1 MVNIAD
7 KRKMSGEIKKFDK
20 VEHAL
25 WDTKGKNSMIDFL
38 NKGLTKKNL
47 KAIENPNEHGVDVLV
62 LNSDDV
68 VVSAFEVEVRYG
80 NWKGDTTFPFREI
93 NCIERK
99 EYIWRR
105 EKEFFDKI
113 PFKCGTHLKVYYA
126 QLNDLCNRVVLIE
139 GYKVLQYEQKH
150 WRNRKSNNEY
160 VRQVPIEECV
170 QYKMFEPEN
179 INQNQ
184 AHNTLD

>member
-80 NWKGDTTFPFREI
+80 N
-93 NCIERK
+93 
-99 EYIWRR
+99 
-105 EKEFFDKI
+105 
-113 PFKCGTHLKVYYA
+113 
-126 QLNDLCNRVVLIE
+126 
-139 GYKVLQYEQKH
+139 
-150 WRNRKSNNEY
+150 
-160 VRQVPIEECV
+160 
-170 QYKMFEPEN
+170 
-179 INQNQ
+179 
-184 AHNTLD
+184 